1 MGTVLGRNC
10 AQLEP
15 WDTGRAV
22 SSNLNVNQLD
32 KLNHSHFLASTSAP
46 KHLSSYPLFLLSLFP
61 QSEMVLAITS
71 GLGGVEC
78 VEIFQSFTDL
88 DTDRSVFPGGNLSL
102 SLLSD
107 HSQSTFQE
115 TK

>member
-88 DTDRSVFPGGNLSL
+88 DTDRAVFPGGNLSL

-107 HSQSTFQE
+107 HSQSPFQE